1 MTPRLPMVVR
11 SSRLSNYMQEAKR
24 ISPESVQANTSG
36 AKLFLKDGL
45 ACEPNKLGA
54 SAATKA

>member
-1 MTPRLPMVVR
+1 MVAR

-24 ISPESVQANTSG
+24 ISPESVQANISG
-36 AKLFLKDGL
+36 FKLFLKDNR
-45 ACEPNKLGA
+45 ASEPNKQGT

>member
-1 MTPRLPMVVR
+1 MTPRLPMVAR

-24 ISPESVQANTSG
+24 ISPESVQANISG
-36 AKLFLKDGL
+36 FKLFLKDNR
-45 ACEPNKLGA
+45 ASEPNKQGT